1 MNDPYK
7 SGMFQGNPYFDK
19 RTVESSLCVILDGRF
34 EQRGL
39 QLIPQMSRA
48 LKKNEVH
55 ELIISDEE
63 GISPGS
69 RVDKIAYIGFTEIE
83 TGGVIIKGDEVLCD
97 GMLIGTIAGFDETH
111 MPNHQNIVI
120 SGERKS
126 GADRALQLGS
136 RISFRHVKP

>member
-7 SGMFQGNPYFDK
+7 SGMFQGNPYYEK
-19 RTVESSLCVILDGRF
+19 RTVESSLCVILDGKF

-55 ELIISDEE
+55 ELIVSDEE
-63 GISPGS
+63 GIGPGS

-83 TGGVIIKGDEVLCD
+83 TGGVIIKGDEVLYN
-97 GMLIGTIAGFDETH
+97 GTLIGTIAGFDETH

-120 SGERKS
+120 SGERIS
-126 GADRALQLGS
+126 GADQKLQLEG
-136 RISFRHVKP
+136 RISFRHVKS